1 MIDQFET
8 LGKFVT
14 RSLNCSLN
22 DPTIFYG
29 KMYKKMRDGQGMKE
43 GEWQLKGEWCGVG
56 WKEGKITR
64 VKSQHEPR
72 FNTMPFENGGK
83 SEIEA

>member
-43 GEWQLKGEWCGVG
+43 GEW
-56 WKEGKITR
+56 
-64 VKSQHEPR
+64 
-72 FNTMPFENGGK
+72 
-83 SEIEA
+83 

>member
-22 DPTIFYG
+22 NPTIFHLFYG
-29 KMYKKMRDGQGMKE
+29 KIYKKMRDG
-43 GEWQLKGEWCGVG
+43 
-56 WKEGKITR
+56 
-64 VKSQHEPR
+64 PR
-72 FNTMPFENGGK
+72 NERGRMV
-83 SEIEA
+83 A